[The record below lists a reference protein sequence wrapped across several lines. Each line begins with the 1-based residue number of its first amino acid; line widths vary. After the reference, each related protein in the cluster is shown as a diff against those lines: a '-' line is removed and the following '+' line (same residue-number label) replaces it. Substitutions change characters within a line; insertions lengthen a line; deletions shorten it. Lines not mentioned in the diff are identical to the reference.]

1 MRVIFMGTPEI
12 ACPALSALID
22 AGLELPLVVSQPD
35 KPKGRGGTVQPTPVK
50 ALALK
55 HGLRVYQPERI
66 KNNPEAEELL
76 RSLQPDFFAVAA
88 YGKILPP
95 SILSVPKYAPVN
107 LHFSILP
114 AYRGAAPVNWAI
126 LNGDEYTGVTTM
138 KMDEGM
144 DTGDILLTE
153 RTDID
158 GKDAVTL
165 GAELAATG
173 GRLLVK
179 TLSEYAQITP
189 KPQGEG
195 ATSAPMMRKEMG
207 LIDWGGDAAEIERK
221 TRAFVP
227 WPTAYTYLNGQLI
240 KIFSAEAENQEN
252 AGYENGEVIS
262 AGKASF
268 AVAAGKGILI
278 VKEIQTEGK
287 RRMSVR
293 DFLAGAKLKAGD
305 KFG

>member
-1 MRVIFMGTPEI
+1 VIFMGTPEI
-12 ACPALSALID
+12 ACPALSALIG
-22 AGLELPLVVSQPD
+22 AGLDVPLVVSQPD
-35 KPKGRGGTVQPTPVK
+35 KPKGRGCAVQPTPIK
-50 ALALK
+50 TLAIQ
-55 HGLRVYQPERI
+55 HGVRVYQPERV

-76 RSLQPDFFAVAA
+76 RSLKPDFFAVAA

-95 SILSVPKYAPVN
+95 SILSVPKYASIN

-144 DTGDILLTE
+144 DTGDILRTE

-158 GKDAVTL
+158 GKDALTL

-179 TLSEYAQITP
+179 TLLEYPQITP
-189 KPQGEG
+189 KPQGDG
-195 ATSAPMMRKEMG
+195 ATIAPMLRKEMG
-207 LIDWGGDAAEIERK
+207 LIDWSVDAVEIERK

-240 KIFSAEAENQEN
+240 KIFSAEIGSGELK
-252 AGYENGEVIS
+252 NGGCESGEIIS
-262 AGKASF
+262 VGKASF
-268 AVAAGKGILI
+268 TIAAGKGSLV

-293 DFLAGAKLKAGD
+293 DFLAGCRLKAGD